1 MCFTDLVEPCLV
13 QEVVSVI
20 NGQGEITCRQS
31 YTWKSLKSPGWFV
44 HTTCTAIYHCVN
56 VSPCLFLP
64 SNTPWDRWLVSGI
77 SGKYFPCPLQ
87 YFFLWLY
94 MTVYALTNVQKI
106 WLHCGKSKAVES
118 DGPHLNPS
126 SATQSVVHWPA
137 AAALLGS
144 LRMQTQ
150 SHARVPNQ
158 NWCFYKILKWL
169 VCLLQLKKPW
179 D

>member
-31 YTWKSLKSPGWFV
+31 YTCKSLKSPGWFV
-44 HTTCTAIYHCVN
+44 HTTCTATYHCVN

-94 MTVYALTNVQKI
+94 MTVYALTNVKRYGFTVERARLWSQTDHI
-106 WLHCGKSKAVES
+106 WIPALPLKVWST
-118 DGPHLNPS
+118 DQQLPH
-126 SATQSVVHWPA
+126 H
-137 AAALLGS
+137 LG
-144 LRMQTQ
+144 
-150 SHARVPNQ
+150 A
-158 NWCFYKILKWL
+158 C
-169 VCLLQLKKPW
+169 
-179 D
+179 